1 MIRNFNYR
9 FAGIG
14 GEPFSEIER
23 SVLPRA
29 IKELGQL
36 GLSGRND
43 AWPRRFFA
51 SIRVSTLQLEESEVA
66 FQRYTK
72 MSRFLLSKRKVFV
85 AETPETLTL
94 RQFVDSAPVHDKAPF
109 HRFTAVSSTTKTSE
123 TEAHVRKYTYIDVHV
138 HACNLSIMLIIQLF
152 ESNSARNFPDKYCSL
167 NTVLYLLSLKVQISW
182 KSCTKIRARDIYSWE
197 SRTLK
202 QFQLWRRT

>member
-1 MIRNFNYR
+1 MTLDRDD
-9 FAGIG
+9 
-14 GEPFSEIER
+14 FS
-23 SVLPRA
+23 
-29 IKELGQL
+29 
-36 GLSGRND
+36 
-43 AWPRRFFA
+43 RRFEF
-51 SIRVSTLQLEESEVA
+51 RTLQLEESEVA

-94 RQFVDSAPVHDKAPF
+94 RQFADSAPVHDKAPF

-138 HACNLSIMLIIQLF
+138 HACNLSIMLIIELF

-167 NTVLYLLSLKVQISW
+167 NTVLYLLSLKVQILW
-182 KSCTKIRARDIYSWE
+182 KLYKD
-197 SRTLK
+197 SRTRYMYILGNRE
-202 QFQLWRRT
+202 L